1 MKTKS
6 IIYTIIVLSIYLL
19 SSYLVSINYAG
30 NALGNE
36 PNLVP
41 IQNSYIPFLLNN
53 SKKIGMIN
61 PNTSIFVS
69 IALKYSNQSELNSFM
84 SSVDN
89 PTSPL
94 YHHYL
99 TLKQFDE
106 KYSPSAYIYNG
117 LVNYLKSNGI
127 TIEATWKDRASISI
141 IANASL
147 IEKVFNT
154 QLGLFQTNL
163 PGLRSIFYAPIK
175 PFYLPYTY
183 SKYIYGIDG
192 ATNAFLYSL
201 NIANIKKAGMGKGN
215 PLFTGT
221 TNQLITGSDLQKAYG
236 TIELYNNSAYAAPT
250 TKHIFANGTT
260 IATILWE
267 GVNNSSGTLKDVAPF
282 DPAAINQ
289 YFKETLPK
297 WEINYGAIPHVWGMG
312 DKWTVAPGISAAN
325 DISDTVVENT
335 LDLEM
340 VGSLAPGASI
350 VNIYAP
356 FNRTGFP
363 DNEYNMAVS
372 LANLTAISNSWGTIP
387 EGIDYTVNNDIEQLN
402 ARGVTVFASS
412 GDSPATPFPA
422 WPASLAYNNFGV
434 VSVGGLTLKLNGV
447 PTLDGTGTDTLNPI
461 QSQAIW
467 FNASEYGGV
476 GTEAGA
482 SQVYKIPIWQDIPS
496 VIDNGGSS
504 EYRNVADI
512 SAVGNNT
519 LIIIDNY
526 PIFGNY
532 SYNPLPV
539 AGTSVSSPVE
549 AGIFA
554 EISSYLGVFYG
565 NNTGLGFLDPLLYQI
580 GPNNTLYHSMPFYN
594 VKYAPPEYP
603 YPALSGWNYGSGWGS
618 INAWNFTMAIKF
630 IMSIYPNYQIISLPK
645 SETTVNYKIYMYYPY
660 IYNSSVKINISGLPK
675 GVTVNPSS
683 GPFVL
688 NPSSNN
694 ASISISNI
702 FLNVSSSTT
711 AGIYKLWIEAINYN
725 PKTNIYGN
733 LSVFENVSLVI
744 TNNQTYKVTF
754 NQSNIPKGNPWEISF
769 NGTTNLSTAQ
779 SMNFTAIN
787 GTYRYTI
794 YYSYKGENM
803 RYAPSKVS
811 GQIIVKGHNVAIN
824 LSYNVQY
831 YFDIRI
837 NPWNGGS
844 ISPASSW
851 YLAGSKIQI
860 TAKPSN
866 IAVFDKWIGSGNGS
880 YNGSSKI
887 ANVTMNGAVCET
899 ALFSIVM
906 YPVTF
911 IENGL
916 PTGSKWNVT
925 LNGLNESS
933 NSNIIVFNETN
944 GTYSYKIT
952 TFAKNYIA
960 EHSTGVVNVSGV
972 PNTVLT
978 TIKVPSHPS
987 DIVYNPSNQLI
998 YTTNWNSSGNYITVI
1013 NPFTNE
1019 ISTILNVTN
1028 TLLPNNIVYNPFNK
1042 LLYVY
1047 GMSTSNS
1054 ESAVLVLNSTNS
1066 IIKTIYVPGNQVYPL
1081 TYDPQNGYI
1090 YLVGANDS
1098 YNDIYVLYSI
1108 SPTFALSN
1116 VTILPGSFYDMGHG
1130 IIYDPANNLIYVA
1143 MGNTHTVDVVN
1154 VSTKSVVKIIQI
1166 GNGTQPESMAYDP
1179 LNKEVYVMEDYLSNV
1194 FIINST
1200 TNTFTKNITVGLY
1213 PNNAIYD
1220 PSNGCMYVVNY
1231 GSDSVSIV
1239 NGLTNTV
1246 FNNISVGQGPWSI
1259 AYDNFTHKIY
1269 VTNYWSPTGSVSVI
1283 NEGTTQ
1289 YINFV
1294 KIPTYN
1300 LYFKETGLPK
1310 WVQWGITLNG
1320 TLYTTKNTTI
1330 SFTEANGSYSF
1341 TIENISGYAAKP
1353 SKGVVI
1359 INGKNET
1366 INVTFTNIKP
1376 KSLYSIIFEENGL
1389 PLGTEWSVTLGNVTL
1404 NSTNGTI
1411 AFMLYNGSYKFKVGN
1426 ISGYVV
1432 SPDKGNVTL
1441 NGSNETIRINFSS
1454 IKTTSNS
1461 SIPAN
1466 ENTLAYL
1473 LIVIIGIEIILI
1485 ILVIIY
1491 KNKKKQNRNNKN
1503 KKEVNEKS
1511 NNDGKK
1517 EKS

>member
-1 MKTKS
+1 MKTKVV
-6 IIYTIIVLSIYLL
+6 IYTVMVLSLYLL
-19 SSYLVSINYAG
+19 SSYVVSTTHTG
-30 NALGNE
+30 SALGNE
-36 PNLVP
+36 SNLVP

-53 SKKIGMIN
+53 SKQIGMIN
-61 PNTSIFVS
+61 PDTSIFVS

-84 SSVDN
+84 SSVNN

-106 KYSPSAYIYNG
+106 KYSPSAYIYNS

-127 TIEATWKDRASISI
+127 TIEETWKDRTSISI

-154 QLGLFQTNL
+154 QLGIFQTNL
-163 PGLRSIFYAPIK
+163 PGLRSTFYAPIK
-175 PFYLPYTY
+175 PFYLPSVYY
-183 SKYIYGIDG
+183 RYIYGIDG

-201 NIANIKKAGMGKGN
+201 NIANIKKVSMASGN

-236 TIELYNNSAYAAPT
+236 TIELYNNSAYAAPST
-250 TKHIFANGTT
+250 EHIFANGTT

-267 GVNNSSGTLKDVAPF
+267 GVNDSGGILKDVAPF

-297 WEINYGAIPHVWGMG
+297 WEINDGAIPHIWGMG
-312 DKWTVAPGISAAN
+312 DKWTVAPGTSAAK
-325 DISDTVVENT
+325 DISETVVENT

-447 PTLDGTGTDTLNPI
+447 PSIDGTGTDTLNPI

-476 GTEAGA
+476 GTQAGP
-482 SQVYKIPIWQDIPS
+482 SQVYKIPVWQDIPS

-519 LIIIDNY
+519 LIFIDDY

-532 SYNPLPV
+532 SYNPLSV

-549 AGIFA
+549 AGLFA

-565 NNTGLGFLDPLLYQI
+565 NKTGLGFLDPLLYQL
-580 GPNNTLYHSMPFYN
+580 GPNNTLYNSMPFYN
-594 VKYAPPEYP
+594 VKSAPPGYP

-618 INAWNFTMAIKF
+618 VNAWNFTMAIKF
-630 IMSIYPNYQIISLPK
+630 VMSIYPDYQIIKLPK
-645 SETTVNYKIYMYYPY
+645 SETTVNYKIYVDYPY

-675 GVTVNPSS
+675 GVAVNPSS
-683 GPFVL
+683 GPFIL
-688 NPSSNN
+688 NPPPNN
-694 ASISISNI
+694 GSMATSNI
-702 FLNVSSSTT
+702 LLNVSSLTP
-711 AGIYKLWIEAINYN
+711 AGTYKLYIEAINYN

-733 LSVFENVSLVI
+733 LSVVENVTLVI

-754 NQSNIPKGNPWEISF
+754 NQSSIPEGNPWEISF
-769 NGTTNLSTAQ
+769 DGSTNLSTTQ

-787 GTYRYTI
+787 GTYGYTI
-794 YYSYKGENM
+794 YYSYKGKST
-803 RYAPSKVS
+803 RYAPIQSN
-811 GQIIVKGHNVAIN
+811 GQISVKGDNVQIN
-824 LSYNVQY
+824 LSYDVQY
-831 YFDIRI
+831 YFNIDI

-844 ISPASSW
+844 ISPTSSW
-851 YLAGSKIQI
+851 YIAGSKIQI
-860 TAKPSN
+860 TAKPNN
-866 IAVFDKWIGSGNGS
+866 IAVFDRWIGSGNGS

-887 ANVTMNGAVCET
+887 ANVTMNGEVSET

-916 PTGSKWNVT
+916 PSGSKWNVT
-925 LNGLNESS
+925 LHGLNESS
-933 NSNIIVFNETN
+933 NGNTIVFNETN
-944 GTYSYKIT
+944 GTYSYKVT
-952 TFAKNYIA
+952 TFAKDYSP
-960 EHSTGVVNVSGV
+960 EHSTGIVNVSGA
-972 PNTVLT
+972 PNAVLT
-978 TIKVPSHPS
+978 TINVPNHPG
-987 DIVYNPSNQLI
+987 DVVYDPANQLI

-1013 NPFTNE
+1013 NPYTNK

-1028 TLLPNNIVYNPFNK
+1028 ILMPNNIVYNPYNK

-1047 GMSTSNS
+1047 GMGNP
-1054 ESAVLVLNSTNS
+1054 EDVVLVINSTNS
-1066 IIKTIYVPGNQVYPL
+1066 VVKTINIPGNQVYPM
-1081 TYDPQNGYI
+1081 TYDSQNRYI

-1098 YNDIYVLYSI
+1098 YNDVYVLYAI
-1108 SPTFALSN
+1108 SPTFTLSN
-1116 VTILPGSFYDMGHG
+1116 VTVLPGSFYDMGHG
-1130 IIYDPANNLIYVA
+1130 IIYNPSNNLIYVA
-1143 MGNTHTVDVVN
+1143 MGNTHNVDVVN
-1154 VSTKSVVKIIQI
+1154 VSTDSVIKVIQI
-1166 GNGTQPESMAYDP
+1166 GNGTQPESMAFDP
-1179 LNKEVYVMEDYLSNV
+1179 LNKDIYVMENYLSNV

-1200 TNTFTKNITVGLY
+1200 TNSFTKNITVGLY
-1213 PNNAIYD
+1213 PTNSIYD
-1220 PSNGCMYVVNY
+1220 PANGCMYVVNY

-1294 KIPTYN
+1294 KISTYS

-1310 WVQWGITLNG
+1310 GVQWNITLNG

-1330 SFTEANGSYSF
+1330 SFTEPNGSYTF
-1341 TIENISGYAAKP
+1341 TIENISGYTVKP
-1353 SKGVVI
+1353 SKGIAV
-1359 INGKNET
+1359 INGKNTT

-1376 KSLYSIIFEENGL
+1376 IYYTVIFEENGL
-1389 PLGTEWSVTLGNVTL
+1389 PHGIEWSVTLGNITL
-1404 NSTNGTI
+1404 NSTSGVI
-1411 AFMLYNGSYKFKVGN
+1411 EFMVYNGSYKFKVGN

-1432 SPDKGNVTL
+1432 NPDKGNITVK
-1441 NGSNETIRINFSS
+1441 GSNETIIINFSQ
-1454 IKTTSNS
+1454 IKTTSNNS
-1461 SIPAN
+1461 TTSN
-1466 ENTLAYL
+1466 ENVWVYL
-1473 LIVIIGIEIILI
+1473 MIAIIIIEAILI
-1485 ILVIIY
+1485 IVVITN
-1491 KNKKKQNRNNKN
+1491 KNKKKQTQNKKDKKEANEKN
-1503 KKEVNEKS
+1503 KSNEQK
-1511 NNDGKK
+1511 
-1517 EKS
+1517 